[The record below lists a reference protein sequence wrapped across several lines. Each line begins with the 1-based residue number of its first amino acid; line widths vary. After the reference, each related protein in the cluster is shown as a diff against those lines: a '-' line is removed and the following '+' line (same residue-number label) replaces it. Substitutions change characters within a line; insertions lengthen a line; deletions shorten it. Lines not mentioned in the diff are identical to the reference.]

1 MTLRSEYSSALSTM
15 GSILRREGWR
25 GCFRG
30 LQAALIIVPL
40 HWSIYFSAYEGA
52 KHWLGPVLPAD
63 GDGNGSPQ
71 SLARAALASGSAA
84 VAAAILTDTITNPL
98 WVVRTRMMTQHAH
111 QAAGTLSG
119 HLLQG
124 TMSSLRT
131 IAREEGLPALYRG
144 LRASWMASTHVF
156 VQFPVYEL
164 LRRQMLDERR
174 RSRKA
179 LAAEPDEL
187 QEAPGAQPG
196 LHGGGRDGPVT
207 TASIARVAAGA
218 QPAACAPAVSQ
229 APDRLAWW
237 ELVWAASASKVVASC
252 VSYPLELVRTRLQDV
267 RPRPS
272 GGAVDPPQTLRSVVK
287 EILRLE
293 GAPGLYAGFGANLI
307 RVVPSCAATML
318 AYESIAHELGAL
330 GL

>member
-1 MTLRSEYSSALSTM
+1 MS
-15 GSILRREGWR
+15 SILRREGWR

-52 KHWLGPVLPAD
+52 KHWLGPLLPAD
-63 GDGNGSPQ
+63 ADSDGSPQ
-71 SLARAALASGSAA
+71 TLARAALASGSAA

-98 WVVRTRMMTQHAH
+98 WVVRTRLMTQHAH
-111 QAAGTLSG
+111 QAAGTLAG
-119 HLLQG
+119 PLLHSTWG
-124 TMSSLRT
+124 SLRS
-131 IAREEGLPALYRG
+131 IASQEGWPALYRG
-144 LRASWMASTHVF
+144 LRASWLASTHVF

-164 LRRQMLDERR
+164 LRRQMLDDRR
-174 RSRKA
+174 RSRTA
-179 LAAEPDEL
+179 GAAASDTP
-187 QEAPGAQPG
+187 QEATGANNDFDDQG
-196 LHGGGRDGPVT
+196 QSEQAT
-207 TASIARVAAGA
+207 TASIARAAA
-218 QPAACAPAVSQ
+218 SVQPVPCPPTAGH

-237 ELVWAASASKVVASC
+237 ELVWAASASKVAASC

-267 RPRPS
+267 RQRPS
-272 GGAVDPPQTLRSVVK
+272 GSAAVIDSTPALRSVVR

>member
-1 MTLRSEYSSALSTM
+1 MS
-15 GSILRREGWR
+15 SILRREGWR

-52 KHWLGPVLPAD
+52 KHWLGPVVPAAAP
-63 GDGNGSPQ
+63 GDGSAQ
-71 SLARAALASGSAA
+71 TLARAALASGSAA

-98 WVVRTRMMTQHAH
+98 WVVRTRLMTQHAH
-111 QAAGTLSG
+111 QAAGTLAG
-119 HLLQG
+119 PLLQG
-124 TMSSLRT
+124 TLGSLRT
-131 IAREEGLPALYRG
+131 IASQEGWPALYRG
-144 LRASWMASTHVF
+144 LRASWLASTHVF

-164 LRRQMLDERR
+164 LRRQMLDDRR
-174 RSRKA
+174 RSRSA
-179 LAAEPDEL
+179 QDAEADAHL
-187 QEAPGAQPG
+187 QATRAQAGEPSRG
-196 LHGGGRDGPVT
+196 QSGPAT
-207 TASIARVAAGA
+207 TMSIAQDAAGR
-218 QPAACAPAVSQ
+218 QPAPRAPAVSPA

-237 ELVWAASASKVVASC
+237 ELVWAASASKVAASC

-267 RPRPS
+267 RQRPS
-272 GGAVDPPQTLRSVVK
+272 GSAAAVGDSAQSLRSVVR

-318 AYESIAHELGAL
+318 AYESIAHELGEL